1 MKMNEQKSKSLD
13 LMKIA
18 LAAGNGSALK
28 SDSEFKPKPK
38 PKSEPKSK
46 KIKPL
51 MKIDYIT
58 CLTRNLTKTDRDLFD
73 KLKENFATE
82 LSFDKY
88 IAEAVREKLKRD
100 IIKLYE

>member
-38 PKSEPKSK
+38 SEPKSK

-51 MKIDYIT
+51 KKIDYIT

-100 IIKLYE
+100 MIKLYE